1 VENYFLTKTKI
12 PEFNIL
18 YLVQSLIYQGGR
30 GVMRRES
37 KTVANLKGQLS
48 KFSGI
53 ISKGF
58 NKAKKKLIKEMLY
71 GIQAS
76 KDVKLSNIA
85 RTLKEKQALIKTE
98 DRLSRNLD
106 DKDFTDV
113 INNEILRLA
122 APKVTDDMV
131 IAIDAGDIRK
141 RYAKKMEFLGKVY
154 DGSENEVGDGYPLC
168 KAVAADIES
177 KRVIPLYCEAYSHL
191 AKDVKSENEQI
202 YKVIDTIFKHLGDRG
217 IHAMDRGGDRGFIYE
232 KYLKRRRPIRFVIR
246 LKGRD
251 LIHKGRRRNCIELA
265 KVLATPYET
274 VLIIYDEGKERR
286 RAVQYNAVPV
296 KLPQYDHKLYL
307 VVVKGF
313 GKEPMMLLT
322 SCAVN
327 IYKKESIWRIVEYY
341 LGRWKCDE
349 SYRYIK
355 QCYNLEDIRVRS
367 YISIRNMVVLVLA
380 VSYFAAVYLG
390 QSIKLKMLVERIFLV
405 SKRFFGVPSF
415 FNYAIADGIFN
426 LLYPDKTALRGIKPN
441 SIDDF
446 QLHFEFG

>member
-1 VENYFLTKTKI
+1 
-12 PEFNIL
+12 
-18 YLVQSLIYQGGR
+18 
-30 GVMRRES
+30 
-37 KTVANLKGQLS
+37 
-48 KFSGI
+48 
-53 ISKGF
+53 
-58 NKAKKKLIKEMLY
+58 MLY

-106 DKDFTDV
+106 DEDFTDEV
-113 INNEILRLA
+113 NNEVCRLA

-131 IAIDAGDIRK
+131 IAIDPGDIRK
-141 RYAKKMEFLGKVY
+141 KYAKKMEFLGKVY

-177 KRVIPLYCEAYSHL
+177 KKVIPLYCEAYSHL
-191 AKDVKSENEQI
+191 AMDVKSENDQI
-202 YKVIDTIFKHLGDRG
+202 FKVIDMIFKHLGDKG
-217 IHAMDRGGDRGFIYE
+217 IHAIDRGGDRGFIYE
-232 KYLKRRRPIRFVIR
+232 KYLKRQRPIRFVIR
-246 LKGRD
+246 LQERD
-251 LIHKGRRRNCIELA
+251 LIPKGKRRNCTDIA
-265 KVLATPYET
+265 KVLSTPYKS
-274 VLIIYDEGKERR
+274 VLIIYDEGREKRR
-286 RAVQYNAVPV
+286 VVQYNAVAV
-296 KLPQYDHKLYL
+296 KLPQYEHKLYF

-313 GKEPMMLLT
+313 GIKPMMLLT

-341 LGRWKCDE
+341 LAWWRCDE

-367 YISIRNMVVLVLA
+367 YISIRNIVVLVLA

-446 QLHFEFG
+446 QLQFEFG